1 MDRERETAGEQL
13 KGSQEDRREAGLGE
27 KEWELGEIS
36 ET

>member
-13 KGSQEDRREAGLGE
+13 KGSQEGRREAGLGE